1 MSVLYLLNSLDLMCY
16 NQKDEEKEEEGKLIP
31 FTMCLFLFVLNG
43 VSKSV
48 VTDNLYSFSNHLFH
62 CTSNS
67 NKVNMLMIN
76 RVSLMMLPKAFDVS
90 YHDDR
95 DEGVHSEAC

>member
-1 MSVLYLLNSLDLMCY
+1 MSVLYLLNNLDLMCY
-16 NQKDEEKEEEGKLIP
+16 NQKDEEEEEEEEGKRIP
-31 FTMCLFLFVLNG
+31 FTMCLFLSVLNG

-76 RVSLMMLPKAFDVS
+76 HVS
-90 YHDDR
+90 
-95 DEGVHSEAC
+95 